1 MAGVAG
7 IARDWL
13 LSSSESDSNSDSDMP
28 QDFLADRSLFVD
40 RAPRPSRPGHALLA
54 GREGTDDV
62 TLDALYSD
70 DAGDADTREE
80 EEEEQLLGEFT
91 ALAPTA
97 FIC

>member
-13 LSSSESDSNSDSDMP
+13 LSSSESDSHSDSDMP

-54 GREGTDDV
+54 GREGTEDV
-62 TLDALYSD
+62 TLDAD

-80 EEEEQLLGEFT
+80 EDEEQLLGEFT

>member
-1 MAGVAG
+1 
-7 IARDWL
+7 
-13 LSSSESDSNSDSDMP
+13 MP
-28 QDFLADRSLFVD
+28 QDFVADRSLFVD
-40 RAPRPSRPGHALLA
+40 RAPRPCRPSRPGHALLA
-54 GREGTDDV
+54 GREGAEDV
-62 TLDALYSD
+62 TLDAPYSD